1 MDKWLT
7 HNNFAK
13 VIALF
18 LSIILWAMVH
28 LDSGTPVDS
37 TKLAQPRIIDNVKIE
52 VTGFD
57 EDKYVL
63 YDLEPDSVRMEVKGR
78 RIDLTTNFS
87 DYKVRLNL
95 DNVGPG
101 TFTLPLTHELPPG
114 VQLVSMDPSIVKV
127 TIEAKETRT
136 LPVSIVVKG
145 EPDDGMVA
153 GIPIVAGDGNVD
165 VTLPVSEVEELSKVQ
180 GVVDVSGLTDSV
192 KGKSVKLTA
201 YDKQGDPI
209 ENAEISPASI
219 EVDVPINKLYKNV
232 PLEVLHTGSLPHGYM
247 LEGIE
252 TDVEGVALYGP
263 KEALES
269 ITSYPVTVDLSRF
282 DGSPDGAQFSVDLTP
297 PEGFEKIEPGSVTIT
312 LVVKP
317 AAEQQIEGV
326 PVSLLNLNPLYD
338 VKWVRPADRKLT
350 LTLSGTLEALEKLKL
365 EDIHLMADLS
375 PLGVGTHTIPV
386 EVTLPAHVKMSDP
399 SLNLTV
405 EVELTEKGSPTT
417 GVPEDTPDSST
428 NGQHSSENEPPD
440 SEENQDHEQE
450 PVPDNASPSG
460 NET

>member
-13 VIALF
+13 VLALF

-37 TKLAQPRIIDNVKIE
+37 TTLAQPKIIDNVKIE

-63 YDLEPDSVRMEVKGR
+63 YDLEPDSVRMEVKGK

-114 VQLVSMDPSIVKV
+114 VQLISMDPSIVKV

-136 LPVSIVVKG
+136 VPVSIVVKG
-145 EPDDGMVA
+145 EPDDGLVA
-153 GIPIVAGDGNVD
+153 GIPIVAGDGNVE
-165 VTLPVSEVEELSKVQ
+165 VTLPGSEVEELSKVQ
-180 GVVDVSGLTDSV
+180 GVVDVSGLKDAV

-209 ENAEISPASI
+209 DNAEISPASI
-219 EVDVPINKLYKNV
+219 DVDVPINKLYKNV
-232 PLEVLHTGSLPHGYM
+232 PLEVRQTGSLPHGYM

-263 KEALES
+263 KEALEGIS
-269 ITSYPVTVDLSRF
+269 SYPVTVDLSRV
-282 DGSPDGAQFSVDLTP
+282 DGSSARTQFSVDLTP

-312 LVVKP
+312 LDVEP

-326 PVSLLNLNPLYD
+326 PVSLLNLNSLYD
-338 VKWVRPADRKLT
+338 VKWVRPADHKLT
-350 LTLSGTLEALEKLKL
+350 LTLSGTLEALDKLKL
-365 EDIHLMADLS
+365 EDIHLTADLS

-386 EVTLPAHVKMSDP
+386 EVTLPAHVKMADSA
-399 SLNLTV
+399 LTLTV

-417 GVPEDTPDSST
+417 GTPEDTPDSSA
-428 NGQHSSENEPPD
+428 NRQPSSGNEPSI
-440 SEENQDHEQE
+440 SEEDQEQGQLPE
-450 PVPDNASPSG
+450 NASPSG
-460 NET
+460 NGT